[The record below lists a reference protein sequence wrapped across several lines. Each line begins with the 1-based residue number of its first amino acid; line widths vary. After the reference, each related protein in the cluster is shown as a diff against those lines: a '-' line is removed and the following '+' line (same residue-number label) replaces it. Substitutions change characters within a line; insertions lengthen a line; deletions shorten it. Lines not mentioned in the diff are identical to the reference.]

1 MIGALIAL
9 TLTLIELALVGR
21 SLREMPVTEGMTADL
36 IRQTISDDDA
46 ESLLDHAP
54 RVLGPGSEEYDL
66 WHEAGPETFA
76 EWTSHAN
83 KAVADLRRALSPG
96 PDHPDLFSS
105 EDPATTSARW

>member
-1 MIGALIAL
+1 
-9 TLTLIELALVGR
+9 
-21 SLREMPVTEGMTADL
+21 MPVTEGMTADL

-46 ESLLDHAP
+46 ESLLEHAP